1 MFEEWRRLQRRPR
14 GYVTDAAVIVFE
26 APRVANHIS
35 NAELLWGD
43 KFEMPDQLAV
53 AGRGEEQTRGLA
65 GMLTF
70 LTLGLVVAALY
81 FAREVLVPLALAVL
95 LSFLLAPA
103 VRLLRR
109 LRAGRVTAVGLT
121 VVVAFLAIFAFGGV
135 VAEEIS
141 LLGPHLP
148 EYQHN
153 IEVKL
158 RALPRAIP
166 LQHWAAEL
174 RQVTTVWK
182 RSESAT
188 ATSAGPSSDSTTS
201 SAEVAKP
208 LPVQIEL
215 PVLTPLQLAETVV
228 GPLLQPLA
236 MAGLVIV
243 LVVFMLLEREV
254 LRDRLLRLA
263 GAGDL
268 HRTTEAMNEAAQR
281 VSRYLTSQLA
291 VNAVEGTL
299 IGIGLAII
307 GIPNAAL
314 WGILT
319 LLLRFIPYL
328 GIVIAAFFPMALAF
342 AVAPGWSLL
351 VWTAVLYIGIE
362 MIVANLVEPRLY
374 AGTTGLSSVAVLVAA
389 VFWTW
394 LWGPIGLLLSTPIT
408 ACLLVLG
415 RHVPQLRFLDVM
427 LGSEPVLTPD
437 ESFYQR
443 LLAGDPEEATE
454 QAEEFAKEHSID
466 EFAEQVAIP
475 VLARAQADSDHGVLP
490 PERRETVKNGFA
502 KILENLFD
510 DSVIE
515 DPTTEGGAR
524 GLESGFIVCLAGRNE
539 LDEAAAML
547 LASLLRA
554 RGHRAYVFAVDSAG
568 ALGGHRVALRDAAVV
583 CLSLISTASA
593 ARARH
598 IVRRVRRRAPR
609 ARMIVGFWG
618 LGETN
623 APPAETLP
631 ITSADAIATTLAEA
645 IADIEAQ
652 VPAPPPLA
660 SAAGEEPRSAG
671 GARRAHAG

>member
-1 MFEEWRRLQRRPR
+1 
-14 GYVTDAAVIVFE
+14 
-26 APRVANHIS
+26 
-35 NAELLWGD
+35 LLWGD
-43 KFEMPDQLAV
+43 KLKMPDQLAG
-53 AGRGEEQTRGLA
+53 AGGGRGEEQIRGIT

-70 LTLGLVVAALY
+70 LTVGLVIAALY
-81 FAREVLVPLALAVL
+81 FAREVLVPFALAVL
-95 LSFLLAPA
+95 MSFLLAPA

-121 VVVAFLAIFAFGGV
+121 VVVAFLAIFAFGAV
-135 VAEEIS
+135 VAEEVS

-158 RALPRAIP
+158 RALPKAIP
-166 LQHWAAEL
+166 LQHWADEL
-174 RQVTTVWK
+174 RRVTMVWR
-182 RSESAT
+182 RSETAPMTPTASSPDSTAT
-188 ATSAGPSSDSTTS
+188 A
-201 SAEVAKP
+201 AEPAKP
-208 LPVQIEL
+208 LPVQIES
-215 PVLTPLQLAETVV
+215 PEVTPLQLAETVV

-243 LVVFMLLEREV
+243 LVIFMLLEREV
-254 LRDRLLRLA
+254 LRDRLLSLA
-263 GAGDL
+263 GGDL

-281 VSRYLTSQLA
+281 VSRYLISQLA

-307 GIPNAAL
+307 GLPNAAL

-328 GIVIAAFFPMALAF
+328 GIVIAAIFPMALAI

-374 AGTTGLSSVAVLVAA
+374 AGTTGLSSVAVLIAA

-394 LWGPIGLLLSTPIT
+394 LWGPIGLLLSTPLT

-415 RHVPQLRFLDVM
+415 RHVPQLHFLDVM

-454 QAEEFAKEHSID
+454 QAEEFAKERSID

-475 VLARAQADSDHGVLP
+475 VLARAQADSDHGILP

-502 KILENLFD
+502 RILENLFD
-510 DSVIE
+510 DTVLE
-515 DPTTEGGAR
+515 DPSNEGDTTR
-524 GLESGFIVCLAGRNE
+524 PESGFIVCLAGRNE

-568 ALGGHRVALRDAAVV
+568 ALGGHRVALRDATVV

-598 IVRRVRRRAPR
+598 IVRRLRRRAPR
-609 ARMIVGFWG
+609 ARIIVGFWG
-618 LGETN
+618 LDATN

-631 ITSADAIATTLAEA
+631 ITAADAIATTLAEA

-652 VPAPPPLA
+652 VPALLPLA
-660 SAAGEEPRSAG
+660 SAVSEEPRSAG
-671 GARRAHAG
+671 GALRAHAG

>member
-1 MFEEWRRLQRRPR
+1 VFEEWRRLQRRPCEYITE
-14 GYVTDAAVIVFE
+14 GAVIAFE

-35 NAELLWGD
+35 NAESLRGD

-70 LTLGLVVAALY
+70 LTLGLVVTALY
-81 FAREVLVPLALAVL
+81 FAREVLVPVAMAVL

-121 VVVAFLAIFAFGGV
+121 VVVAFLAIFAFGAV

-182 RSESAT
+182 RSETAP
-188 ATSAGPSSDSTTS
+188 ATSAGPTSDSTMS
-201 SAEVAKP
+201 SGEVAKP
-208 LPVQIEL
+208 LPVQIESPGL
-215 PVLTPLQLAETVV
+215 SPLQLAETVL

-454 QAEEFAKEHSID
+454 QAEEFAKEHSIE
-466 EFAEQVAIP
+466 EFAEQVALP

-502 KILENLFD
+502 RILENLFD

-515 DPTTEGGAR
+515 DPTNEGDAR
-524 GLESGFIVCLAGRNE
+524 APEGGFIVCLAGRNE

-568 ALGGHRVALRDAAVV
+568 ALGGQRVALRDAAVV

-598 IVRRVRRRAPR
+598 IVRRLRRRAPR
-609 ARMIVGFWG
+609 ARIIVGFWG
-618 LGETN
+618 LDATK
-623 APPAETLP
+623 APPADTLP

-652 VPAPPPLA
+652 VPALLPLA

-671 GARRAHAG
+671 GALRAHAG